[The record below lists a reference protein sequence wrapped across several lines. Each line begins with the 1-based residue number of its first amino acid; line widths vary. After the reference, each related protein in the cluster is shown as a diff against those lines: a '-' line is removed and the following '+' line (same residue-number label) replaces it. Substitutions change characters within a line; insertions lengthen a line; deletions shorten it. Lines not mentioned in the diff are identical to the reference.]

1 MTGSIKSAI
10 FTILFLAVL
19 ASAQTHTRPVHFPK
33 TQDATVA
40 VDGNGIC
47 WLSFIVKRPQATEL
61 AVKLKVA
68 RPIAKAPGLP
78 VPVLGPGDR
87 GSWIWIGEGAQK
99 GKAALFNLDAAD
111 NLTWDVL
118 TQRDALKYLPS
129 AGGAARR
136 AL

>member
-1 MTGSIKSAI
+1 MTRNIKSAI
-10 FTILFLAVL
+10 LTILLAAAL
-19 ASAQTHTRPVHFPK
+19 GSAQAQKRPVHFPD
-33 TQDATVA
+33 TEDATVA

-47 WLSFIVKRPQATEL
+47 WLSFIVKGPQTAEL

-68 RPIAKAPGLP
+68 RPNANAPGLP

-87 GSWIWIGEGAQK
+87 GSWIWIGEGKQE

-118 TQRDALKYLPS
+118 TPRDALKYLPS
-129 AGGAARR
+129 AGGAPRR